1 MALYDAKSVS
11 NSNGKARLKFTRE
24 SSSSLTIRS
33 ISARRI
39 RIGDESFEH
48 PIAVTAD
55 TVIDAWPGK
64 AIDQLREDDFR
75 DVLSG
80 NPDVIVLGTG
90 SDNLF
95 PPRELVF
102 AMARRGIGL
111 EVMDSGA
118 AARTFNVLA
127 GEGRKVA
134 GIFYL

>member
-1 MALYDAKSVS
+1 M
-11 NSNGKARLKFTRE
+11 KFTRE

-55 TVIDAWPGK
+55 TVIDAWPAK

-75 DVLSG
+75 EVLSA

-127 GEGRKVA
+127 GEGRNVA